1 MHVRRATT
9 PFFKLFAER
18 EEFYGLER
26 SPGIRANVAPG
37 IRLAV
42 FEARVLEI
50 FVPLSSIPCP
60 KRDSLSRDARV
71 LPLFSTPFVA
81 TNLEDIN
88 VDFVFVTRVTAM
100 ARGEGV
106 QVACIKFEHRSGS
119 REKGHDAITLG

>member
-1 MHVRRATT
+1 MGWKGAR
-9 PFFKLFAER
+9 
-18 EEFYGLER
+18 
-26 SPGIRANVAPG
+26 
-37 IRLAV
+37 V
-42 FEARVLEI
+42 FEQTLLQAYVWPCLRLECSRFLYPSLPFHVLNGI
-50 FVPLSSIPCP
+50 
-60 KRDSLSRDARV
+60 SLSRDARV
-71 LPLFSTPFVA
+71 LPLSSTPFVA